1 MFWLTYLKYCLVRLM
16 FSSSNITFLSL
27 QLWIYCHIGSVYHNP
42 AKGVKH
48 SICTNARMGV
58 YCSLFL
64 KLHRKEGASCRAAL
78 YIVSAKRGS
87 SWKALPRSRRRRR
100 SGPGWADIHAGVGQS
115 VCNAVPEGIL
125 PQLAQ
130 KGSSAAQR
138 RIGQRQRGGTAAH
151 PGPERLRRRE
161 RGSGGALPCRIRSAD
176 LLYSAGQLGEGWAA
190 DAGTLALSSACLVD
204 SPCRFTHLSALDTA
218 HASGVPVCF
227 VPALRPALWPSEK
240 TLRDTVLQFLP
251 FADLLVLTEDEMEL
265 LLDTRAYQ
273 VGLFFLLQGHVQL
286 VLLQTAEGVHA
297 FTRAAHAF
305 WPGLSAP
312 PEELAA
318 RLLFRLDAQDA
329 ALKKLMKYS
338 AAALQTLL

>member
-1 MFWLTYLKYCLVRLM
+1 M
-16 FSSSNITFLSL
+16 
-27 QLWIYCHIGSVYHNP
+27 
-42 AKGVKH
+42 
-48 SICTNARMGV
+48 
-58 YCSLFL
+58 
-64 KLHRKEGASCRAAL
+64 
-78 YIVSAKRGS
+78 
-87 SWKALPRSRRRRR
+87 
-100 SGPGWADIHAGVGQS
+100 
-115 VCNAVPEGIL
+115 
-125 PQLAQ
+125 
-130 KGSSAAQR
+130 
-138 RIGQRQRGGTAAH
+138 
-151 PGPERLRRRE
+151 
-161 RGSGGALPCRIRSAD
+161 
-176 LLYSAGQLGEGWAA
+176 
-190 DAGTLALSSACLVD
+190 D
-204 SPCRFTHLSALDTA
+204 SPCRFTHLAALDTA
-218 HASGVPVCF
+218 RASGVPVCF

-273 VGLFFLLQGHVQL
+273 VGLFFLLRGHVQL

-329 ALKKLMKYS
+329 ALKKLVKYS

>member
-1 MFWLTYLKYCLVRLM
+1 MSGRTLYCLGEAWLELESPASL
-16 FSSSNITFLSL
+16 SSAEAFRPRVG
-27 QLWIYCHIGSVYHNP
+27 GSAAALALAY
-42 AKGVKH
+42 AALG
-48 SICTNARMGV
+48 G
-58 YCSLFL
+58 
-64 KLHRKEGASCRAAL
+64 RAAL
-78 YIVSAKRGS
+78 LGQLGEDAFGHRIAD
-87 SWKALPRSRRRRR
+87 AL
-100 SGPGWADIHAGVGQS
+100 ADAGVD
-115 VCNAVPEGIL
+115 V
-125 PQLAQ
+125 
-130 KGSSAAQR
+130 R
-138 RIGQRQRGGTAAH
+138 RLCFTSRAPTPLLFRGG
-151 PGPERLRRRE
+151 
-161 RGSGGALPCRIRSAD
+161 GGALPCRIRSAD
-176 LLYSAGQLGEGWAA
+176 LLYSAGQLGESWAA
-190 DAGTLALSSACLVD
+190 DAGALALSSACL
-204 SPCRFTHLSALDTA
+204 
-218 HASGVPVCF
+218 

-251 FADLLVLTEDEMEL
+251 FADLLVLTEDEMDL

-273 VGLFFLLQGHVQL
+273 VGLFFLLRGHVQL